1 MIRVRKIISSQAN
14 PDHVTFQ
21 VIQSQL
27 EETFPDFEVSAMQGK
42 GQFSLK
48 KEYGDETISVIVNA
62 CSPESMT
69 RGDTEHV
76 DLQAEEEEHEEE
88 VEDVD
93 IVSLAIRVSKPGKA
107 GDLLFTAAVAM
118 DEQPALEVVSVQ
130 LAQPG
135 ASLVDLAN
143 SGSYEGPVFTEL
155 DANLQRAFASYL
167 QDRGL
172 DDRFTEAV
180 RDLADLKEEGEYLSW
195 LEQVHDFVDG
205 PAVPEVQQE

>member
-1 MIRVRKIISSQAN
+1 MQAN
-14 PDHVTFQ
+14 PEHVTFDT
-21 VIQSQL
+21 VQSQL
-27 EETFPDFEVSAMQGK
+27 EETFPDFEVAAMEGK

-48 KEYGDETISVIVNA
+48 KQYGDETISIIVNA

-93 IVSLAIRVSKPGKA
+93 IVSLAIRVSKPGKQ

-118 DEQPALEVVSVQ
+118 DEQPALEIVSVQ

-135 ASLVDLAN
+135 ASLTELAN

-155 DANLQRAFASYL
+155 DANLQRAFSSYL

-180 RDLADLKEEGEYLSW
+180 RDLSDLKEEGEYLNW
-195 LEQVHDFVDG
+195 LQQVHAFVDG
-205 PAVPEVQQE
+205 PPVPEVQQE

>member
-1 MIRVRKIISSQAN
+1 
-14 PDHVTFQ
+14 
-21 VIQSQL
+21 
-27 EETFPDFEVSAMQGK
+27 MQGK
-42 GQFSLK
+42 GQFTLSK
-48 KEYGDETISVIVNA
+48 QYGDETISVIVNA

-76 DLQAEEEEHEEE
+76 DLQAEEEEEEE

-93 IVSLAIRVSKPGKA
+93 IVSLAIRVSKPGKE

-130 LAQPG
+130 MAQPG
-135 ASLVDLAN
+135 ASLVELAN

-167 QDRGL
+167 EDRGL
-172 DDRFTEAV
+172 DERFTEAV
-180 RDLADLKEEGEYLSW
+180 RDLADLKEEGEYLNW
-195 LEQVHDFVDG
+195 LQQVHAFVDG
-205 PAVPEVQQE
+205 PAIPQVQQE